1 MKAVTSFDRDVDDKW
16 HGELKRPALQR
27 WGVGRRSSTVPCGT
41 ECVEIS
47 TLREVLAVNNSTLFH

>member
-27 WGVGRRSSTVPCGT
+27 WGRWTPFEYRPMRYGVRRNFY
-41 ECVEIS
+41 
-47 TLREVLAVNNSTLFH
+47 AA